1 MLMRPRANRGIT
13 VVELMI
19 GLVVFGILF
28 MLALPSMTTWIQ
40 NTQIRNS
47 ADGIFAGLQLAR
59 AEALRRNTIVR
70 FQLVSALDS
79 TCVLASIGTSWVI
92 SLDDPTGQCEKAPSD
107 DPGLGPRI
115 IQKRDSIEGSPN
127 VTLTAVTS
135 TATNASLVQ
144 FNGLGRVTGT
154 NPIAQIDVNNPGG
167 GTCKTGGGPM
177 RCLRLTITT
186 GGETRMCDPAFDI
199 VGDPRHC

>member
-1 MLMRPRANRGIT
+1 MLMRARAMHGVT
-13 VVELMI
+13 MVELMI

-28 MLALPSMTTWIQ
+28 MIGLPSLTAWIQ

-47 ADGIFAGLQLAR
+47 AEGIFAGLQLAR
-59 AEALRRNTIVR
+59 AEALRRNAIVR

-92 SLDDPTGQCEKAPSD
+92 SLDDPSGKCDKAPSE

-115 IQKRDSIEGSPN
+115 IQKRNAIEGSPN
-127 VTLTAVTS
+127 VTLVAVTS
-135 TATNASLVQ
+135 GATSASLVQ
-144 FNGLGRVTGT
+144 FNGLGRVTGAS
-154 NPIAQIDVNNPGG
+154 PIAQIDVKNPGG
-167 GTCKTGGGPM
+167 GTCKTGGGSM
-177 RCLRLTITT
+177 RCLRLTVST
-186 GGETRMCDPAFDI
+186 GGEARMCDPAFDI